1 MSHTFYPTGGK
12 DYPRTL
18 QEFDKW
24 FPTEKACVEYL
35 KGLRWPEGFICPR
48 CRGQK
53 SWHMGTGLIRCAS
66 CQYKISVIAGTIF
79 QGTRKPI
86 KLWFQAMWYVTSQK
100 FGGNALGLKRVLGLG
115 SYQTAWSWLHKMRRA
130 MVRPGREQLSGNVE
144 VDETL
149 VGGPERNG
157 KRGRG
162 AGRKSVVVIAIEVH
176 DPKGFGKVRMQRIPD
191 ASGSNLISFVCNSV
205 EPGSTVLTDSW
216 RGYNALY
223 QNGYIH
229 KKVNLSE
236 SGDPA
241 HVVMPG
247 AHRIS
252 SLLKRWILGTLQGS
266 VSDKHLDY
274 YLDEYTFRFN
284 RRSSN
289 ARGLLFYRL
298 LQQAVMIKPVTYRD
312 IVGGKNNFQL
322 PSIEK

>member
-1 MSHTFYPTGGK
+1 MSHRNSHPIGGI

-18 QEFDKW
+18 QEFDEW
-24 FPTEKACVEYL
+24 FSTEKACTDYL
-35 KGLRWPEGFICPR
+35 WRLRWPEGFICPICHGR
-48 CRGQK
+48 KGWQ
-53 SWHMGTGLIRCAS
+53 MGTGLIRCAA

-79 QGTRKPI
+79 QGTRKPLR
-86 KLWFQAMWYVTSQK
+86 LWFQAMWYVTSQK

-130 MVRPGREQLSGNVE
+130 MVRPGRERLSGNIE

-149 VGGPERNG
+149 VGGVERGG

-176 DPKGFGKVRMQRIPD
+176 EPKGFGRVRMQRIPD
-191 ASGSNLISFVCNSV
+191 ASGNSLIPFVCNSV
-205 EPGSTVLTDSW
+205 TPGSTVLTDSW
-216 RGYNALY
+216 RGYNELH
-223 QNGYIH
+223 QDGYIH
-229 KKVNLSE
+229 KRVNLSD
-236 SGDPA
+236 SDDPS

-247 AHRIS
+247 VHRIS
-252 SLLKRWILGTLQGS
+252 SLLKRWILGTHQGS

-284 RRSSN
+284 RRSSR

-298 LQQAVMIKPVTYRD
+298 LQQAVLVTPVTYREICLSD
-312 IVGGKNNFQL
+312 
-322 PSIEK
+322 